1 MNGNV
6 RKDSLKKIS
15 ILYEQELARRDSIA
29 AASLDSLNL
38 NQASSDTA
46 EVNYMSSDR
55 GFPDMELEKTPGIRE
70 GTILDMIFKAPQLVG
85 KGIEMQSE
93 FSKQQAISQARMA
106 QDLAQKLEPVKEGA
120 LNVAKTLKDSALS
133 GDYWRAA
140 TASALGAPVD
150 LASGLLYG
158 LGVEMPEKPFLEDNK

>member
-15 ILYEQELARRDSIA
+15 ALYEQELARRDSIA

-55 GFPDMELEKTPGIRE
+55 DFPDMELEKTPGIRE
-70 GTILDMIFKAPQLVG
+70 GT
-85 KGIEMQSE
+85 
-93 FSKQQAISQARMA
+93 
-106 QDLAQKLEPVKEGA
+106 
-120 LNVAKTLKDSALS
+120 
-133 GDYWRAA
+133 
-140 TASALGAPVD
+140 
-150 LASGLLYG
+150 
-158 LGVEMPEKPFLEDNK
+158 

>member
-15 ILYEQELARRDSIA
+15 NLYEQELARRDSIA

-106 QDLAQKLEPVKEGA
+106 QYVAQKL
-120 LNVAKTLKDSALS
+120 
-133 GDYWRAA
+133 
-140 TASALGAPVD
+140 
-150 LASGLLYG
+150 
-158 LGVEMPEKPFLEDNK
+158 